1 MDSEDINVPPAE
13 EETPELAGKVE
24 ISEKNREIY
33 IVDGSN
39 LIDAAEPSN
48 ELVQEFIDYVMNG
61 GRREVVEL
69 IKKVDKNARNW
80 GVAHGIAL
88 SNEDIDGVLFDGH
101 LPVRLGK
108 DDKGAIVGSATGV
121 KRGDIVTLTI
131 NFGDSAGKDLM
142 TILNS
147 NWPAGLYF
155 AMMRDLEKVNQEQL
169 AEEIAEVVEEKDG

>member
-1 MDSEDINVPPAE
+1 MDPIVPPAE
-13 EETPELAGKVE
+13 EETPDLEGKVE
-24 ISEKNREIY
+24 ISEKTREIY
-33 IVDGSN
+33 IVDGGN
-39 LIDAAEPSN
+39 LIDAAEPTN
-48 ELVQEFIDYVMNG
+48 EQVQLFLDAALAG
-61 GRREVVEL
+61 DRRMVVEL
-69 IKKVDKNARNW
+69 IKDIDKNARNW

-88 SNEDIDGVLFDGH
+88 SNEDIDEVLFDGH

-131 NFGDSAGKDLM
+131 NFGDSAGKDMM

-155 AMMRDLEKVNQEQL
+155 AMMRDLEKVSEEQL
-169 AEEIAEVVEEKDG
+169 AEEIAEVVEKADG